1 MSSYDQSPFASTVR
15 QGRNRIIAVGIVMIL
30 AGVAAIA
37 FPLISSLSVVWI
49 VGVMLIV
56 ASIAQ
61 SVSAFSYP
69 KWGGIILGLLIAALW
84 LAGGLYLLMRPLEG
98 IFALTVIVAVAFLAE
113 GTIKTLFSLQ
123 MRPHAGWGWV
133 LFDGVVSVALGLML
147 WWQLPSAALWS
158 LGTLAG
164 ISIIISGWTLVIVPI
179 AVSKVFGTSA
189 FKELAA

>member
-113 GTIKTLFSLQ
+113 GIIKTLFSLQ

-147 WWQLPSAALWS
+147 WWQLPSGALWS

-189 FKELAA
+189 FREIAA

>member
-1 MSSYDQSPFASTVR
+1 
-15 QGRNRIIAVGIVMIL
+15 
-30 AGVAAIA
+30 
-37 FPLISSLSVVWI
+37 
-49 VGVMLIV
+49 
-56 ASIAQ
+56 
-61 SVSAFSYP
+61 
-69 KWGGIILGLLIAALW
+69 
-84 LAGGLYLLMRPLEG
+84 
-98 IFALTVIVAVAFLAE
+98 
-113 GTIKTLFSLQ
+113 

-179 AVSKVFGTSA
+179 AVSKVFGASA